1 MLTTEQ
7 KAKAF
12 DLFLKQVEENIE
24 NEIPNWLDEN
34 PYWEI
39 DDEDCNGD
47 RTFRCPRTTEADARE
62 ALIESF
68 TSQGDDLGY
77 GDFFEYVI
85 YCIYGEPMS
94 KTNKFRETKE
104 EAPKVEKKEE
114 ANPMETIIK
123 GQKQMLDMIFAP
135 LEQSIERA
143 SK

>member
-12 DLFLKQVEENIE
+12 DLFLKQVEDNIE
-24 NEIPNWLDEN
+24 KEIPNWLEEN

-39 DDEDCNGD
+39 DGD
-47 RTFRCPRTTEADARE
+47 DGRPAYCPRTTEADARE

-68 TSQGDDLGY
+68 TNQGEELGY
-77 GDFFEYVI
+77 SDFFEYVV

-114 ANPMETIIK
+114 VNPMETILK
-123 GQKQMLDMIFAP
+123 GQKQMLDMMFAP
-135 LEQSIERA
+135 LEQAIEGA